1 MNRANYRNVLLFIS
15 LALFT
20 SACSSAFYDQ
30 NLNESQALRNCY
42 AAIRDSK
49 IQSIQDCGEYAIFH
63 APLYHEIDQSNPA
76 MAACSFTI
84 NSLAYARMNYR
95 HNKNLI
101 RELEHQAQTD
111 CNEKMIDQIPQL
123 QYVSLDSYP
132 KLRR

>member
-1 MNRANYRNVLLFIS
+1 MNKGKHPNVLLLIS

-30 NLNESQALRNCY
+30 SLNESQALRNCY
-42 AAIRDSK
+42 AAIRDSM
-49 IQSIQDCGEYAIFH
+49 IRSIQDCGEYATFH

-76 MAACSFTI
+76 MAACSFTN

-101 RELEHQAQTD
+101 RDLEHQAQTD
-111 CNEKMIDQIPQL
+111 CNEKMIDQIL
-123 QYVSLDSYP
+123 Q
-132 KLRR
+132 